1 MKHAVSQSFIKGKR
15 IVQNTGDFLCVLD
28 GGKWEKKEKY
38 LPNQSDDK
46 GQCLYITAAK
56 IGQTDTTNVTRVGE
70 SYF

>member
-1 MKHAVSQSFIKGKR
+1 MKHAVSQNFIKGKR

-38 LPNQSDDK
+38 LPNQSDGK
-46 GQCLYITAAK
+46 GQCLYNTAAK
-56 IGQTDTTNVTRVGE
+56 IGQTDTTNGTRVGE